1 MNISFAKF
9 GAFQL
14 MWRLLALVL
23 GEEREVEQIIRT
35 KELEHGSKTI

>member
-14 MWRLLALVL
+14 MRRLLALVL
-23 GEEREVEQIIRT
+23 SGKKGEEN
-35 KELEHGSKTI
+35 